1 MLDCLYNVNEVP
13 FGTLEKFGLTQEMI
27 EDLPETVLEDI
38 LNGFRSPLLPVITKD
53 DRGNTIKSR
62 ARFLLFRDD
71 DGELDILFYPRMLR
85 CELNNY
91 TEEEQIQLHE
101 GRAIISHAPDDEN
114 LKCFVQIDP
123 DTNQVIYVPTPVIGK
138 NLAVLANHFR
148 VSGGDISLI
157 QKGDAVT
164 FLIGDEPITAGIDLR
179 SRKGFRIISGTERDW
194 KAELHDSG
202 LERYNFGICGCW
214 VKGDDGTLDYVHES
228 DYTEEILNAM
238 EQEIQRRGSIKR

>member
-27 EDLPETVLEDI
+27 EDLPENILEDI

-53 DRGNTIKSR
+53 DRGNTVKSR
-62 ARFLLFRDD
+62 TRFLLFRND

-85 CELNNY
+85 CELENY
-91 TEEEQIQLHE
+91 TEEEQVLLHE
-101 GRAIISHAPDDEN
+101 GKAIISHAPDDDD

-157 QKGDAVT
+157 QKGETVT
-164 FLIGDEPITAGIDLR
+164 FLIADEPVTAGIDLR
-179 SRKGFRIISGTERDW
+179 NRKGFRIISGTERDW
-194 KAELHDSG
+194 KAELGASG
-202 LERYNFGICGCW
+202 IGHYNFGICGCW
-214 VKGDDGTLDYVHES
+214 VKGEDGTLDYVHES

-238 EQEIQRRGSIKR
+238 EQEVQRKGSLKR